1 MNELRLLY
9 SGCHAAIFL
18 IDPSKKWTY
27 EYVQRE
33 LPLVPEHIPTCIL
46 LNFRDYPASKR
57 LLRTEEIEADCSYAF
72 GKRPFRP
79 FVMEVSLL
87 NCYGLQ
93 SLSTFLHIP
102 FLCLK
107 RASLE
112 QSMQL
117 NTHAIVQAQEALK
130 TVKANSYEQYEKKI
144 ELATGGGGDGSAS
157 AEQGRHAE
165 GGGGSGSAPAG
176 PGPSRA
182 AEAGPKEAA
191 ITWEKLSKT
200 TLGEAPILLG
210 SAAVSAMV
218 TGVTAVASVTPA
230 DIAENVKGLAS
241 LKTIGL
247 GPSEKKGHFD
257 EAPREKIAPQF
268 SHLAGRGG
276 ADAAA
281 FGGQEILDDDDD
293 GQRQGLSTPTHSNR
307 LFAFFFFLAPL
318 K

>member
-1 MNELRLLY
+1 MASRNGGARGECRRQARVWPRTFVYDLVCGGGGEGGGGEGGVDDGGHTG
-9 SGCHAAIFL
+9 SG
-18 IDPSKKWTY
+18 D
-27 EYVQRE
+27 
-33 LPLVPEHIPTCIL
+33 
-46 LNFRDYPASKR
+46 
-57 LLRTEEIEADCSYAF
+57 
-72 GKRPFRP
+72 
-79 FVMEVSLL
+79 
-87 NCYGLQ
+87 
-93 SLSTFLHIP
+93 
-102 FLCLK
+102 
-107 RASLE
+107 
-112 QSMQL
+112 
-117 NTHAIVQAQEALK
+117 
-130 TVKANSYEQYEKKI
+130 
-144 ELATGGGGDGSAS
+144 TGGGGDGSAS